1 MAHPTALSGAPDDP
15 VGFVLRLGR
24 AFHAAGYPA
33 HRLEQL
39 LKSASGRLGLEGQF
53 FSTPTSLL
61 AAFGPVE
68 QQRAHIIRV
77 DVGNVHLARLAALD
91 VVARDVESGRAT
103 PAQGSARIDA
113 IEAAPAPWGTTMT
126 VIAFALASA
135 AGSRLLGGGL
145 HEVGAAL
152 AAGLVLG
159 VFVTV
164 IAPRLPTLDLLEFV
178 GGLMC
183 AAIVAMMV
191 AAGYR
196 CSIPL
201 TILGGVVTLL
211 PGLALTTAM
220 MELGSRHLAS
230 GTARLGGA
238 VVSLFALAAGSA
250 IGPAVVEIFAGS
262 LPSARAVPLEEWT
275 RTVALGVAPLAFG
288 VLLAARPRDLPWIL
302 VVALLGFGGM
312 KAGQRWLGPELGA
325 SVGALA
331 VGIAANAAERAR
343 AALALVLI
351 VPGILLLVP
360 GSLGFNSVTAL
371 LDQNVVR
378 GVAAWSAMV
387 TTAVALAA
395 GLLLSNVLLPPQRVV
410 QPRG

>member
-1 MAHPTALSGAPDDP
+1 MPGDGLDHP

-39 LKSASGRLGLEGQF
+39 LKSASDRLSLEGQF

-61 AAFGPVE
+61 AAFGPLE
-68 QQRAHIIRV
+68 RQHTHIIRV
-77 DVGNVHLARLAALD
+77 DVGSVNLARLAALD

-103 PAQGSARIDA
+103 PAEGSARIDA
-113 IEAAPAPWGTTMT
+113 IETARAPWGTATT
-126 VIAFALASA
+126 ILASA
-135 AGSRLLGGGL
+135 VASATGARLLGGGA
-145 HEVGAAL
+145 HEIGAAV
-152 AAGLVLG
+152 AVGLVLG
-159 VFVTV
+159 FFFTV
-164 IAPRLPTLDLLEFV
+164 IAPRLPTLELLEFV
-178 GGLMC
+178 GGLMG
-183 AAIVAMMV
+183 ATLVAGMV

-196 CSIPL
+196 CSMPL
-201 TILGGVVTLL
+201 TILGGLVTLL

-238 VVSLFALAAGSA
+238 VVSLFALAAGAA
-250 IGPAVVEIFAGS
+250 IGPAIVAIFTGD
-262 LPSARAVPLEEWT
+262 LPSVRAVPLQEWT

-302 VVALLGFGGM
+302 VVALIGFGGM
-312 KAGQRWLGPELGA
+312 KAGQGWLGPELGA

-343 AALALVLI
+343 AALAVVLI

-378 GVAAWSAMV
+378 GVAAWSAMLV
-387 TTAVALAA
+387 TAVALAA
-395 GLLLSNVLLPPQRVV
+395 GLLLSNVLLPPKRVI
-410 QPRG
+410 PRA